1 MTTGLFG
8 LTAILSGCETTEERL
23 KQAAITKGQI
33 AAGVD
38 IGALPD
44 RCRQHIKRV
53 YPKAGEKARW
63 TIKGWENSADEIDD
77 QIDFCATFDDDRRA
91 RLANDAAR

>member
-1 MTTGLFG
+1 MTS
-8 LTAILSGCETTEERL
+8 SGCTTIEDRL
-23 KQAAITKGQI
+23 GQVAKTKGQV

-44 RCRQHIKRV
+44 RCRQHIRRV

-63 TIKGWENSADEIDD
+63 TIKGWENSADAIDE
-77 QIDFCATFDDDRRA
+77 QIDFCAAFDDDRRA
-91 RLANDAAR
+91 RLANGTPR